1 MEVKEEGAP
10 VDTSRI
16 ALFILVFVPL
26 VLSPFFFRMYS
37 VETGQSVDFEIFLM
51 ILLLIEFIILVGI
64 DSAVFPVSSFFRQG
78 NPVFERRVLEIRC
91 NGCSKVFYIDKE
103 MYSDE
108 TECPHCTS
116 Q

>member
-1 MEVKEEGAP
+1 MEIQEEGSQL
-10 VDTSRI
+10 DTSRM

-51 ILLLIEFIILVGI
+51 ILLLIEFIVLIGI
-64 DSAVFPVSSFFRQG
+64 ERSIFPVSSFLRG
-78 NPVFERRVLEIRC
+78 GSPVFERSVLEIRC
-91 NGCSKVFYIDKE
+91 NGCSKTFFIDKR

-108 TECPHCTS
+108 TECPHC
-116 Q
+116 